1 MNSNQKPEWFEISDG
16 DKSSDVRRVTKRYPL
31 LALLATVFIFGVGAV
46 VAQTQEEEPAIAVL
60 SATPSPRVIESISP
74 AVKPPSISKPQTI
87 PEMDDVEVGE
97 RHESG
102 ERGEHGDHRE
112 FGDDD

>member
-1 MNSNQKPEWFEISDG
+1 MTPSKKPDWFEISEN

-31 LALLATVFIFGVGAV
+31 LALLATVVILGVGAV

-60 SATPSPRVIESISP
+60 SATPSPRVTESIPP
-74 AVKPPSISKPQTI
+74 AVNPPSISKPQTI

-102 ERGEHGDHRE
+102 ERRERGDHRE